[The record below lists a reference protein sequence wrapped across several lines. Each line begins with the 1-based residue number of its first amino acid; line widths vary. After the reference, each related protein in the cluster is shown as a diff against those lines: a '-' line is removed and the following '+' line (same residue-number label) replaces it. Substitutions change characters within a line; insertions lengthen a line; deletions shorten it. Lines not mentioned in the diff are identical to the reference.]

1 MIGKPW
7 MTTASVP
14 LFEVSGSPEEM
25 GRALGAQA
33 SDLIHSML
41 ADYRSFFHKAS
52 GCSWGEAVSVARRYL
67 LHAQVAA
74 PEAVREIEGIAAGS
88 GASFEEIWLLNCYE
102 EVAEDQ
108 KLMACT
114 TVAVNGRVTADGHVY
129 VAHNEDWISVDR
141 KHVYLVRARPEGAP
155 AFLGMSYGAL
165 LCNIGF
171 NAAGIGVGIN
181 SVYPRDVR
189 VGVPRIVV
197 SRAILSATDLPSA
210 VEACV
215 PDKRA
220 GGYNHLLAEGDGAI
234 LSVESSATRH
244 ETLRATDGWLAHTN
258 HYRTERMQAVEAPG
272 AYASSHARLKRAEGL
287 VRGRQGPITRDD
299 LQAIL
304 RDHRNGA
311 LSICKH
317 EQESDP
323 PHERSCSVISLIMDL
338 TDQVMWAALGPPCQG
353 EYKAYEL

>member
-1 MIGKPW
+1 MA
-7 MTTASVP
+7 MAEAP

-25 GRALGAQA
+25 GRAQGAQA

-41 ADYRSFFHKAS
+41 ADYRSFVHGAS
-52 GCSWGEAVSVARRYL
+52 GLRWEEAVARARDYL
-67 LHAQVAA
+67 PYSQAA
-74 PEAVREIEGIAAGS
+74 FPDLVQEVRGIAEGA

-114 TVAVNGRVTADGHVY
+114 TVAVNGEVTADGHVY
-129 VAHNEDWISVDR
+129 LAHNEDWISVDR

-189 VGVPRIVV
+189 AGIPRILV
-197 SRAILSATDLPSA
+197 SRAILSATDLPGA
-210 VEACV
+210 IEACV
-215 PDKRA
+215 PENRA
-220 GGYNHLLAEGDGAI
+220 GGYNHLLAEGGGAI
-234 LSVESSATRH
+234 VSVESSATRH
-244 ETLRATDGWLAHTN
+244 ETLRAADGWLAHTN
-258 HYRTERMQAVEAPG
+258 HYRSERMQAVEAPG

-311 LSICKH
+311 LAICGH

-338 TDQVMWAALGPPCQG
+338 TDQVMWATLGPPCQG